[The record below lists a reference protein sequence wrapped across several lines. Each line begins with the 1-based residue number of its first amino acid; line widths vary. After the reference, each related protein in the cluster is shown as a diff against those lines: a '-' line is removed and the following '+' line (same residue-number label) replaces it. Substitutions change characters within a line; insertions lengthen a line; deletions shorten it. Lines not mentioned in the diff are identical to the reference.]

1 VSEDEM
7 ERLAQ
12 MANLSIYTG
21 LSIACALRDRGLLS
35 LGEVAAWADEV
46 ASRLPSQAEDA
57 MAVAMRQFGVE
68 LRKLDTSPPV
78 VMN

>member
-1 VSEDEM
+1 MTEDEM

-21 LSIACALRDRGLLS
+21 LSIACALRDRGLVSLS
-35 LGEVAAWADEV
+35 EVATWADEV
-46 ASRLPSQAEDA
+46 ASRLPQPDDA

-68 LRKLDTSPPV
+68 LRKLDAPPPV
-78 VMN
+78 GVH